1 MKKLIVS
8 LILICPVFVPTLEA
22 TEIQVGERIRFQ
34 VKYGIFDAGT
44 SIMEVE
50 AIDTTHGHITYRLH
64 SNTRSNKFIDAFYKV
79 RDHMTSWID
88 TLSLAT
94 VQFEKSLNEGKYN
107 KDYSV
112 WFDYNEM
119 QAVSSDTTIA
129 IEDEMQD
136 VLSLFYYIRSFDLS
150 VGDTIRMSSFD
161 NDEISPFWLAVKDI
175 EKVKVPAGEYECLV
189 VEPFLESDF
198 LFKYEGGL
206 TIWFTNDERNIPV
219 LMKSKASIGSM
230 ILRLESYREGEEP
243 PVSQVSSENAATQ
256 SGVISQ

>member
-8 LILICPVFVPTLEA
+8 LMLVCPLIAQPLGA

-34 VKYGIFDAGT
+34 VKYGIIDAGT
-44 SIMEVE
+44 STMEVE

-64 SNTRSNKFIDAFYKV
+64 SRTTSNNFIDAFYKV
-79 RDHMTSWID
+79 RDRMTSWID
-88 TLSLAT
+88 TSSLAT

-112 WFDYNEM
+112 WFDYNNM
-119 QAVSSDTTIA
+119 QAVSADTTIA

-136 VLSLFYYIRSFDLS
+136 VLSLFYFIRSFDLS
-150 VGDTIRMSSFD
+150 VGDTVRMSSFD
-161 NDEISPFWLAVKDI
+161 NNKISPFLLAVTGK
-175 EKVKVPAGEYECLV
+175 ETVRVPAGKYECLV
-189 VEPFLESDF
+189 VEPFVESDF

-206 TIWFTNDERNIPV
+206 TIWFTDDEQNIPV

-243 PVSQVSSENAATQ
+243 PVSQVSSENTTTQ
-256 SGVISQ
+256 SGVISR